1 MVQWGT
7 KGVGL
12 PDPVSP
18 HRRPPRAAFLA
29 RGDSIL
35 LSLYLVLWAYS
46 WTDPESRNNRVYD
59 DAFKR
64 ASLLSGIAYTVIM
77 LTCIVYGIYYASRN
91 RSKAK
96 IMMVMLSLSA
106 LGSLLISFTPG
117 VSSFLTYLSV
127 GILGLG
133 ISGLLTASLYLVNQ
147 YSTP

>member
-1 MVQWGT
+1 M
-7 KGVGL
+7 K
-12 PDPVSP
+12 SP
-18 HRRPPRAAFLA
+18 EIANGYTAAFLA

-46 WTDPESRNNRVYD
+46 WTDPASRNNKVYD

-64 ASLLSGIAYTVIM
+64 ASLLSGIAYAVIM

-91 RSKAK
+91 RSRAR
-96 IMMVMLSLSA
+96 IMMVMLSLSI
-106 LGSLLISFTPG
+106 LGSLLIGFAPG
-117 VSSFLTYLSV
+117 VSSLMTYFSV
-127 GILGLG
+127 VILGLG